1 MIQRRV
7 VFQQSVVFI
16 KYSSGFGDGRTA
28 RDGIVI
34 RRAETYCIIYVMI
47 FFFRQAAVYVR
58 LMWRMERIV
67 LYTNAFF
74 CKLGR
79 RL

>member
-16 KYSSGFGDGRTA
+16 KYGDGRTA

-67 LYTNAFF
+67 LYTDAFF

-79 RL
+79 L

>member
-16 KYSSGFGDGRTA
+16 KYGDGRTA

-58 LMWRMERIV
+58 V
-67 LYTNAFF
+67 NVAYGKDCALYRCF
-74 CKLGR
+74 L
-79 RL
+79 L

>member
-58 LMWRMERIV
+58 V
-67 LYTNAFF
+67 NVAYGKDCALYRCF
-74 CKLGR
+74 L
-79 RL
+79 L